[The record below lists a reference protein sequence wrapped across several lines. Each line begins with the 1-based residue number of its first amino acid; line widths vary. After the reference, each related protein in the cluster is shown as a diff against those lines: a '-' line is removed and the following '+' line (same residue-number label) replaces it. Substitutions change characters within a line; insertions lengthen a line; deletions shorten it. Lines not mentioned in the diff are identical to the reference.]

1 MIIVYILILLVCF
14 VILARIVDLF
24 FIVSL
29 DRISKDLKL
38 SSDAAGATL
47 MAVGSSAPELF
58 VALFSVLK
66 PGEHQAIGIG
76 SIVGSAI
83 FNLLVIVGA
92 AAVVK
97 KAKLSWEPLVR
108 DLFFYTLAVVLLAMF
123 IWDGKFTITEAS
135 VFLLVY
141 VLYVIAVIY
150 WRRWLPYEDTGDDF
164 IDEPI
169 RKSKKARSRIVAL
182 NMFSPKHFTGLADKT
197 LLLIFPRK
205 ERYYLVFL
213 MSILLIA
220 ALSYILVEVAVASAH
235 ILQIPEAIIAL
246 TVLAVGT
253 SIPDLFSSIIVAKQG
268 RGDMAVSNAI
278 GSNIF
283 DILVGLGLPF
293 IIVMSIEGS
302 TIEAGGNIIRSVI
315 ILFGSLLLLVAL
327 LLGRKWKVGK
337 PTGILLI
344 VAYIAYVFY
353 EIFQL
358 YSNGVH

>member
-1 MIIVYILILLVCF
+1 MVFLYILILLLSF
-14 VILARIVDLF
+14 IILARIVDLF
-24 FIVSL
+24 FIASL

-58 VALFSVLK
+58 VALFAVIK

-97 KAKLSWEPLVR
+97 KAKLSWEPLIR
-108 DLFFYTLAVVLLAMF
+108 DLFFYALAVSLLVVF
-123 IWDGKFTITEAS
+123 IWDGKFTLIEAGI
-135 VFLLVY
+135 FLTVY
-141 VLYVIAVIY
+141 VLYVVAVIY
-150 WRRWLPYEDTGDDF
+150 WRRWLPYEDTGDEVHDTHAEKNRYTHLL
-164 IDEPI
+164 DEFLKI
-169 RKSKKARSRIVAL
+169 
-182 NMFSPKHFTGLADKT
+182 
-197 LLLIFPRK
+197 IFPKK
-205 ERYYLVFL
+205 ERYYLVFIF
-213 MSILLIA
+213 SIVLIA
-220 ALSYILVEVAVASAH
+220 ALSYVLVEVAVASAH

-293 IIVMSIEGS
+293 MIIMLIEGT
-302 TIEAGGNIIRSVI
+302 TIEAGGNIVRSVI
-315 ILFGSLLLLVAL
+315 ILFGSLLLLVFL
-327 LLGRKWKVGK
+327 LLMKRWKVGK
-337 PTGILLI
+337 PTGIILI
-344 VAYIAYVFY
+344 VVYIAYVLY
-353 EIFQL
+353 EIFQV
-358 YSNGVH
+358 YFT

>member
-1 MIIVYILILLVCF
+1 MIILYILIMLTSF
-14 VILARIVDLF
+14 VVLARIVDLF
-24 FIVSL
+24 FIASL
-29 DRISKDLKL
+29 DKISKDLRL

-83 FNLLVIVGA
+83 FNLLVIIGA

-97 KAKLSWEPLVR
+97 NTKLSWEPLVR
-108 DLFFYTLAVVLLAMF
+108 DLFFYALTVALLVVF
-123 IWDGKFTITEAS
+123 IWDGHFTLTEAF
-135 VFLLVY
+135 VFLGVY
-141 VLYVIAVIY
+141 VLYVVAVIY

-164 IDEPI
+164 TDEPI
-169 RKSKKARSRIVAL
+169 RKNKKTSSRIFAL
-182 NMFSPKHFTGLADKT
+182 NAISLRRFTGLIDWI
-197 LLLIFPRK
+197 LNLVFPKK

-213 MSILLIA
+213 VSIIVIA
-220 ALSYILVEVAVASAH
+220 ALSYVLVEVAVASAH

-293 IIVMSIEGS
+293 MIVMLIEGS
-302 TIEAGGNIIRSVI
+302 SIDAGGNIIRSVI
-315 ILFGSLLLLVAL
+315 ILFGSLLLLVFL
-327 LLGRKWKVGK
+327 LLIRKWKVGK

-344 VAYIAYVFY
+344 VTYIAYVIY
-353 EIFQL
+353 EIVKM
-358 YSNGVH
+358 N

>member
-1 MIIVYILILLVCF
+1 MIIVYILILLACF

-24 FIVSL
+24 FIASL
-29 DRISKDLKL
+29 DKISKDLKL

-92 AAVVK
+92 AAVVR

-108 DLFFYTLAVVLLAMF
+108 DLFFYALAVGLLVLF
-123 IWDGKFTITEAS
+123 IWDGRFTVTEAII
-135 VFLLVY
+135 FLGVY
-141 VLYVIAVIY
+141 ILYVVVVVY
-150 WRRWLPYEDTGDDF
+150 WRRILPYEDTGDDVENPHGEKNS
-164 IDEPI
+164 ITHLLDE
-169 RKSKKARSRIVAL
+169 
-182 NMFSPKHFTGLADKT
+182 
-197 LLLIFPRK
+197 LLKFIFPKK
-205 ERYYLVFL
+205 EKYYLVFL
-213 MSILLIA
+213 VSIVIIA
-220 ALSYILVEVAVASAH
+220 ALSYVLVEVAVASAH
-235 ILQIPEAIIAL
+235 ILQVPEAIIAL

-253 SIPDLFSSIIVAKQG
+253 SVPDLFSSIIVAKQG

-302 TIEAGGNIIRSVI
+302 VIEAGGNIIRSVI
-315 ILFGSLLLLVAL
+315 ILFGSLLLLVL
-327 LLGRKWKVGK
+327 LLLIRKWKVGK

-344 VAYIAYVFY
+344 VVYIAYVIY

-358 YSNGVH
+358 YSKGIH